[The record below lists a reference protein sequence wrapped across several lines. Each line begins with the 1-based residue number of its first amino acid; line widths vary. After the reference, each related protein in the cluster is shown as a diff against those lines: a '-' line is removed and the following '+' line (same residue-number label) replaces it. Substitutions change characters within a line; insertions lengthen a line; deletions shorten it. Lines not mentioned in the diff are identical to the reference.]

1 MPKAHSKRLR
11 SAAEKV
17 DKSKLYE
24 LDEAIALV
32 KETASA
38 KFDESI
44 DLAFKIGV
52 DPKQADQMVRGTVSL
67 PHGLG
72 KSVKVVVFAKGE
84 KAAEA
89 RDAGADEVG
98 DDELVAKVQGGWTDF
113 DAAVATPDMM
123 RDVGKLGRVLGPR
136 GLMPTPK
143 AGTVTQDV
151 AKAVQE
157 IKAGKIEYKV
167 DKNANIHVPVG
178 KASFDADKLVA
189 NAATAVD
196 AILRAKPS
204 SAKGTYLRS
213 IAVSSTM
220 GPGLKLDTV
229 ALTRRITA
237 QT

>member
-1 MPKAHSKRLR
+1 MPTHSKRLR
-11 SAAEKV
+11 AEQAKV
-17 DKSKLYE
+17 APGRQYE
-24 LDEAIALV
+24 LGPAVRLV
-32 KETASA
+32 KDAATA

-72 KSVKVVVFAKGE
+72 KTIRVVVFAKGE
-84 KAAEA
+84 HAAQATE
-89 RDAGADEVG
+89 AGADFVG
-98 DDELVAKVQGGWTDF
+98 DDELIKKVQAGWTDF

-123 RDVGKLGRVLGPR
+123 RDVGKLGRILGPR

-151 AKAVQE
+151 AKAVTE

-167 DKNANIHVPVG
+167 DRNANIHVPVG
-178 KASFDADKLVA
+178 KASFPAEHLLDNAGVA
-189 NAATAVD
+189 IE

-204 SAKGTYLRS
+204 VAKGQYLKS
-213 IAVSSTM
+213 VAMSSTM
-220 GPGLKLDTV
+220 GPGVRLDPV
-229 ALTRRITA
+229 ALQR
-237 QT
+237 QFK